1 MSAPRFRAPRF
12 VMPDLDVAAGAPG
25 LRLTPG
31 GRLAT
36 VTDAASIRQGLLMLL
51 STRPGERVNRP
62 TYGCHLF
69 RLVFAPGD
77 DTTAGLAI
85 HYVSR
90 AVEQWER
97 RVEVVAVE
105 AERPADSPWLLEVRM
120 RYRIRATQR
129 DDEIAVAVPLDA
141 GGAR

>member
-1 MSAPRFRAPRF
+1 
-12 VMPDLDVAAGAPG
+12 MPDLDPLVGAPG

-31 GRLAT
+31 GRLAS
-36 VTDAASIRQGLLMLL
+36 VTDAASIRQALLLLL

-69 RLVFAPGD
+69 RLAFAPAD

-90 AVEQWER
+90 AVEQWEP
-97 RVEVVAVE
+97 RVEVVAVD
-105 AERPADSPWLLEVRM
+105 ADRPSDSPWLLEVRM

-129 DDEIAVAVPLDA
+129 DDEVAVAVPLDA
-141 GGAR
+141 GGGS